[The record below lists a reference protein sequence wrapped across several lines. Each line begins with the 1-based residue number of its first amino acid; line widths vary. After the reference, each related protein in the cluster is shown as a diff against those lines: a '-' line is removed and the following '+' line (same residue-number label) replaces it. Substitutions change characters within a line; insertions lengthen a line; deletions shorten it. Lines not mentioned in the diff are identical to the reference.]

1 MFDNSINVILVLLH
15 ICPELRFEE
24 QTNVKTIDDNVT

>member
-15 ICPELRFEE
+15 IRPELRFED